1 MQWRSKAADARI
13 VHQDIGAPM
22 GFINVSGGSLDGAQI
37 SNIARQYF
45 RLPAISAN
53 LASPRFQR
61 LPLATAEDDHC
72 AQSRQ
77 FARNRRPNAAA
88 RARYNRYL
96 LMQRIKIR
104 FTHGHSPQRSC
115 QWSRPS
121 GSPDFRILQKGQ
133 VRIEKQTCLRRS
145 TSL

>member
-1 MQWRSKAADARI
+1 
-13 VHQDIGAPM
+13 M
-22 GFINVSGGSLDGAQI
+22 GFINVLGGSLDGAQI
-37 SNIARQYF
+37 SNVAWQYF
-45 RLPAISAN
+45 RLAAG
-53 LASPRFQR
+53 LADLGSCRFQR
-61 LPLATAEDDHC
+61 LPLAAAENDHC

-88 RARYNRYL
+88 RACYNRYL
-96 LMQRIKIR
+96 LMQRIKVR

-115 QWSRPS
+115 RWSRPY
-121 GSPDFRILQKGQ
+121 GSLDFRILQKGQ

>member
-1 MQWRSKAADARI
+1 MQWPSKSADARI

-61 LPLATAEDDHC
+61 LALATAENDHC

-88 RARYNRYL
+88 RACYNRYL

-115 QWSRPS
+115 RWSRPY
-121 GSPDFRILQKGQ
+121 GSLDFRILQKG
-133 VRIEKQTCLRRS
+133 
-145 TSL
+145 

>member
-1 MQWRSKAADARI
+1 MQWPSKSADARI

-61 LPLATAEDDHC
+61 LPLATAENDHC

-96 LMQRIKIR
+96 LLQRIKVR

-133 VRIEKQTCLRRS
+133 VRIEKKTCLRRS